1 MGNVLHPWGISE
13 FSFGTLVQKMNIR
26 RLSHPFWDYHL
37 DAPPQDRGDLSA
49 IALAKAEARDPT
61 APLLK
66 IKRRGNLKVVTG
78 APPNEISVQLQP
90 CEVPHSVQTPHAPV
104 RMTLVLPQCEQL
116 IPMYIFSR
124 AARTRSACN

>member
-1 MGNVLHPWGISE
+1 MANKLA
-13 FSFGTLVQKMNIR
+13 
-26 RLSHPFWDYHL
+26 RLRLPGHAALIIGPIGPIGPIFMS
-37 DAPPQDRGDLSA
+37 QGRGDLSA
-49 IALAKAEARDPT
+49 IALAKAEARGPT
-61 APLLK
+61 APLLRL
-66 IKRRGNLKVVTG
+66 KRRGNPKVVTG

-116 IPMYIFSR
+116 IPMYIFSS